1 MHKRIL
7 VISDLHIPYHHK
19 DSFAFLRAIKKEYNP
34 DFVVNIGDL
43 LDFHAINM
51 HTHDPDLYSAG
62 HELKVSK
69 EYIKELESIFPKTVE
84 VESNHS
90 SLVYRRA
97 LKFGMS
103 KEFLK
108 DYGDFL
114 GTKKWEWVDDLTLT
128 MSNKQRCFFTH
139 GRSADVLKVSQT
151 MGMSAVQGH
160 YHTKFLI
167 SYWANPD
174 NLFFAMN
181 VGCLINQKSLAFA
194 YAKNFKTRFILGCGM
209 IIDGIPKLLP
219 LVLNNKGNW
228 IGKLVQNIQADTIA
242 DTIPTIITF
251 FIQGSQR
258 PDFSLIHPF
267 IISIFKFIIYY
278 NIFVLNRNIHI

>member
-1 MHKRIL
+1 MGFKRIL
-7 VISDLHIPYHHK
+7 VISDMHIPYHHK
-19 DSFAFLRAIKKEYNP
+19 DSFAFLREIKKEFKP
-34 DFVVNIGDL
+34 DFVCNIGDL
-43 LDFHAINM
+43 LDFHAISM
-51 HTHDPDLYSAG
+51 HTHDPDLFSAG
-62 HELKVSK
+62 HELRQSK
-69 EYIKELESIFPKTVE
+69 KYVKELESIFPKVTE

-114 GTKKWEWVDDLTLT
+114 GTKKWKWVDDLTLT
-128 MSNKQRCFFTH
+128 MSNGQRCFFTH

-151 MGMSAVQGH
+151 MGLSAVQGH

-181 VGCLINQKSLAFA
+181 VG
-194 YAKNFKTRFILGCGM
+194 
-209 IIDGIPKLLP
+209 
-219 LVLNNKGNW
+219 
-228 IGKLVQNIQADTIA
+228 
-242 DTIPTIITF
+242 
-251 FIQGSQR
+251 
-258 PDFSLIHPF
+258 
-267 IISIFKFIIYY
+267 
-278 NIFVLNRNIHI
+278 